1 MLLGFQFRILL
12 ILREMQTKS
21 TPPTPPFLGKKQR
34 NIFFSTEYI
43 FFKNISDKIMF
54 ASPVRLQMLF
64 LKGNVCK
71 TIVTNII
78 CKHNSE

>member
-21 TPPTPPFLGKKQR
+21 TPPLPFLEKKQR